1 MATREA
7 VSSAAGRPMVPTG
20 SRVVIV
26 VSRGPAPSAPVA
38 YATVP
43 DLANIQQGD
52 ALGRLQEAGLETR
65 VFNDFSPRVGKGR
78 VMGQLPVAG
87 TSLPQGATEV
97 LLVSSGPAEVTSEV
111 PLPDVVGLPEAQ
123 AVETLERGRLS
134 PQVVHDY
141 SPTVPSGTVF
151 GQLPD
156 PATLAVV
163 KSGGPPMWIWIV
175 VGLALI
181 AIAALAFALFGRQ
194 VTVPE
199 LTGIPVEEA
208 EQRIEDAGLTVGE
221 VTAEETADADKGTV
235 LDQNPDAG
243 TTARRGAEVDL
254 VVAGE
259 VADVQVP
266 GVIGENEEAA
276 TATLEDAGFR
286 VAVTNAPSETVEK
299 GDVISQTPGA
309 GEAVPPGT
317 TVGLVVSSGAQVQ
330 NVAVPN
336 VVGLTRQDAESALK
350 DAGLRF
356 VVAENP
362 SAEVAEGV
370 VMSQLPAA
378 GDSVAQ
384 GTTIGIEVS
393 TGPPA
398 DASTVPV
405 PDVVGKT
412 LAEAQ
417 NTLNGAGFESLP
429 VSVNGTGKPQNEVVA
444 QTPSADEQVPAG
456 SSVVIFY
463 SSGQ

>member
-1 MATREA
+1 MATRA
-7 VSSAAGRPMVPTG
+7 AAQSPAGRPMVPTG

-26 VSRGPAPSAPVA
+26 VSRGPAPAAPVA
-38 YATVP
+38 YTTVP
-43 DLANIQQGD
+43 DLANVQQGD

-65 VFNDFSPRVGKGR
+65 VFNDYSPRVGKGR

-87 TSLPQGATEV
+87 TSLPQGATQV
-97 LLVSSGPAEVTSEV
+97 LLVSSGSAEVASEV

-123 AVETLERGRLS
+123 AIETLERGRLS
-134 PQVVHDY
+134 PQVAHDF
-141 SPTVPSGTVF
+141 SPTVPAGTVF

-156 PATLAVV
+156 PATLSIA
-163 KSGGPPMWIWIV
+163 KSSSPPMWIWIV
-175 VGLALI
+175 VGVVLI
-181 AIAALAFALFGRQ
+181 ALAALAYAIFGRE

-199 LTGIPVEEA
+199 VTGIPVAEA
-208 EQRIEDAGLTVGE
+208 EQRIEEAGLVVGE
-221 VTAEETADADKGTV
+221 VTAEETSEAEQGTV

-243 TTARRGAEVDL
+243 ATVRRGAEVDL
-254 VVAGE
+254 IVAGAIPNVE
-259 VADVQVP
+259 VP
-266 GVIGENEEAA
+266 GVIGTEEDEAV
-276 TATLEDAGFR
+276 ATLEEAGFV
-286 VAVTNAPSETVEK
+286 VAATNAPSDSVAK
-299 GDVISQTPGA
+299 GNVISQTPGA
-309 GEAVPPGT
+309 GQSVPPGT
-317 TVGLVVSSGAQVQ
+317 TVGIVVSSGVQVQ

-336 VVGLTRQDAESALK
+336 VVGLTRQDAESALE

-356 VVAENP
+356 IVAENP

-393 TGPPA
+393 SGPPA

-405 PDVVGKT
+405 PDVVGKP

-417 NTLNGAGFESLP
+417 NMLAGAGFESLP
-429 VSVNGTGKPQNEVVA
+429 VSVNETGKPQNEIVA
-444 QTPSADEQVPAG
+444 QTPEADEDVSAG
-456 SSVVIFY
+456 STVVIFY